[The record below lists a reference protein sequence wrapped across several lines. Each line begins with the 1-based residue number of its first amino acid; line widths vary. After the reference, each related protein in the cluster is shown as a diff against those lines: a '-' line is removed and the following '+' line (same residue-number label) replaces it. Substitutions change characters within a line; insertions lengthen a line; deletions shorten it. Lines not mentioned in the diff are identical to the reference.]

1 MGNCGIYKL
10 VLIFSCKHSVINF
23 QIIEKLLEDK
33 KSAKE
38 ELDNANE
45 KIKAQQ
51 KEKDGKKYSLW
62 FHFSDDW
69 QNAEF
74 N

>member
-1 MGNCGIYKL
+1 MSSI
-10 VLIFSCKHSVINF
+10 F

-51 KEKDGKKYSLW
+51 KEKDGEKYIHHGLS
-62 FHFSDDW
+62 FISDLSDNW
-69 QNAEF
+69 QNAEI
-74 N
+74 NVS

>member
-1 MGNCGIYKL
+1 MFPVNI
-10 VLIFSCKHSVINF
+10 VSSIF

-51 KEKDGKKYSLW
+51 KEKDGKKYSLCPQ
-62 FHFSDDW
+62 FHFIS
-69 QNAEF
+69 
-74 N
+74 